1 MKNEAHRQIVMY
13 ICQLTVRL
21 LCTCYMST
29 HRQIVIH
36 MLFVSSPL
44 DCYTHAICQ
53 LTTRLLYTCY
63 LSAQHHIVMHMLFI
77 SSPSDCYAH
86 AIYHDQLI
94 VRLLYTCY
102 LSAYRQIVTCML
114 LVSSPSDCYAHV
126 IYQLTAVR
134 LLYTCYLSAILP
146 LSTSLLRSLPWSLR
160 SSRLLQ
166 ELLSVCCRIGTL
178 LLIGFG
184 ARLRNNLIA

>member
-1 MKNEAHRQIVMY
+1 
-13 ICQLTVRL
+13 
-21 LCTCYMST
+21 MST

-94 VRLLYTCY
+94 VRLIYTCY

-126 IYQLTAVR
+126 IYFH
-134 LLYTCYLSAILP
+134 AIKLFRRR
-146 LSTSLLRSLPWSLR
+146 TSKPIKRRVPIRQHTDNNSCRSLDD
-160 SSRLLQ
+160 
-166 ELLSVCCRIGTL
+166 LSDHGSE
-178 LLIGFG
+178 
-184 ARLRNNLIA
+184 RNSEVDNGSIADK